1 MKLPISQRLL
11 CCAAL
16 VPQGARVA
24 DIGCDHGYLGIELL
38 KRGQAEFVHACDL
51 RPMPLQSAVK
61 NADRFG
67 VADKMRFSCADGL
80 SAVRPQEINT
90 VVIAGMGGELIAAI
104 LEAAPW
110 LQKEGYSLILQ
121 PQSQSHELR
130 LRLHKLGYT
139 IKQERLVEENG
150 FIYTI
155 LFACYGTEGELAEGE
170 EYCSQALYGSGDP
183 LLSKYLSGIEKALS
197 IRIEGILASSD
208 PEGKGLA
215 HWQKTREIIAKM
227 KEDLLCRK

>member
-16 VPQGARVA
+16 VPQGAKVA
-24 DIGCDHGYLGIELL
+24 DIGCDHGYLGIQLL
-38 KRGQAEFVHACDL
+38 RSGRAEFVHACDL

-61 NADRFG
+61 NAGRFG

-80 SAVRPQEINT
+80 AAVKPDEIDT

-110 LQKEGYSLILQ
+110 LQREGYSLILQ

-130 LRLHKLGYT
+130 LRLHRMGYAVAE
-139 IKQERLVEENG
+139 ERLVEENG
-150 FIYTI
+150 FIYSI
-155 LFACYGTEGELAEGE
+155 LRADCGAKGELSEGE
-170 EYCSQALYGSGDP
+170 EYCSRALLLSGDP
-183 LLSKYLSGIEKALS
+183 LLQKYLSGIEKAIS
-197 IRIEGILASSD
+197 IRIEGLLASSD
-208 PEGKGLA
+208 PEGKGLSQ
-215 HWQKTREIIAKM
+215 WQKTRESIIKM
-227 KEDLLCRK
+227 KEALPCPE